1 MTSRQEISHALAQIP
16 DKIFRDAC
24 MRLASALCDR
34 SSDKAIM
41 WSYKSLST
49 LLGVAPHDPLLQRC
63 IEVLVSRPSVK
74 LLEMH
79 FLYFSPGDDGSPG
92 EILNDDEVSAAY
104 QRGFLVDPVTG
115 DEITEFEK
123 TLVPYFQIR
132 QDVNG
137 RGTDH

>member
-1 MTSRQEISHALAQIP
+1 
-16 DKIFRDAC
+16 
-24 MRLASALCDR
+24 MRLARELCNRSA
-34 SSDKAIM
+34 DKTIM

-49 LLGVAPHDPLLQRC
+49 LLGVGPHDPLLQRC

-79 FLYFSPGDDGSPG
+79 FLYFSRDDDGSPG
-92 EILNDDEVSAAY
+92 EIMDDDEVLAAY
-104 QRGFLVDPVTG
+104 ERGFLVDPVTG
-115 DEITEFEK
+115 GEIVEFEK